1 MDLKR
6 VIIYWFLAIIWMSII
21 FQFSSKPAIQ
31 SDTQSL
37 FVIQEI
43 NRIANNFGFKG
54 EFLNNGWNYFIR
66 KIAHTLEY
74 AVLGMLLCLALS
86 STGIKDKKLFL
97 YSILICLIYAVTD
110 EIHQAFV
117 PGRAAKVT
125 DVLIDTFGGFIGI
138 GLTSLLAHFK
148 WHNGRII
155 KE

>member
-54 EFLNNGWNYFIR
+54 
-66 KIAHTLEY
+66 
-74 AVLGMLLCLALS
+74 
-86 STGIKDKKLFL
+86 
-97 YSILICLIYAVTD
+97 
-110 EIHQAFV
+110 
-117 PGRAAKVT
+117 
-125 DVLIDTFGGFIGI
+125 
-138 GLTSLLAHFK
+138 
-148 WHNGRII
+148 
-155 KE
+155 